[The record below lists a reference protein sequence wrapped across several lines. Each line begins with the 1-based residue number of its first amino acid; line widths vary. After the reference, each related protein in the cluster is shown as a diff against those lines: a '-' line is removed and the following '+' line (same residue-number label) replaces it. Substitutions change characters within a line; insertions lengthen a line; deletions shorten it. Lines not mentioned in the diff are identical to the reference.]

1 MASKNTNI
9 INVVQ
14 SMMQLLRGIT
24 RPIWWDATSNR
35 LRTDTTG
42 TITTVSTVTTVS
54 QIAAFDAKQTVMY
67 SLDRTCW
74 NQNVRTRIS

>member
-1 MASKNTNI
+1 MTMKNTSI
-9 INVVQ
+9 IDVMQ

-24 RPIWWDATSNR
+24 RPIWWDATTNR

-42 TITTVSTVTTVS
+42 TISTVSTVTTLT
-54 QIAAFDAKQTVMY
+54 QIAAYDAKQTVMY

-74 NQNVRTRIS
+74 NQNVRNRIS